1 MATKPNETYTAEV
14 KVVKVRRGE
23 ATVVLID
30 GKRYVM
36 EKN

>member
-1 MATKPNETYTAEV
+1 MKANDTYTAEV

-36 EKN
+36 EKK

>member
-1 MATKPNETYTAEV
+1 MKPGETKSAEI
-14 KVVKVRRGE
+14 KVIKVRRGE

-36 EKN
+36 DKG